1 MVKNQWLVYQNEI
14 IQEEWYKNLEESSES
29 PCSSKRQDSYW
40 KEIESEFGFESQNLL
55 KYYERID
62 HYWRQ
67 ICRLRDDKGALKYLQ
82 FLSLVKCVLSVS
94 HGNSTPDLGFS
105 ISKIMLET
113 HEYTIYEDTI
123 VTLRIVK
130 DELNSVGS
138 VTKFNID
145 KELIREVKIS

>member
-1 MVKNQWLVYQNEI
+1 M
-14 IQEEWYKNLEESSES
+14 
-29 PCSSKRQDSYW
+29 
-40 KEIESEFGFESQNLL
+40 ESQNLL
-55 KYYERID
+55 KYCKRID

-67 ICRLRDDKGALKYLQ
+67 IDGLRDDRGSLKYPEL
-82 FLSLVKCVLSVS
+82 FALGKHVLSVS
-94 HGNSTPDLGFS
+94 HGNSTPERGFS
-105 ISKIMLET
+105 INKIMLET

-130 DELNSVGS
+130 DELNRVGS